1 LIISYTPVT
10 VTNLDVTGETANTNW
25 GTFNVQVV
33 GNGAQIT
40 SYNRFSINIH
50 MTKPYD
56 ETRTIRG
63 YIETN
68 STPYKKPT
76 KIIFDAQTFTLV
88 GSIMT
93 MNFPWGSPANQAI
106 VGPPQRYGY
115 EADLQ
120 VGANVTNGTMTSPE
134 PTRLLLTAVGYGPR
148 GATKT
153 LEAIIQKDF
162 FNGLGAPAT
171 LTLVG
176 PATTASPMPATSFT
190 FNPGSSAVTVYSGDD
205 TQSTD
210 IIPPIGTIN
219 DSNLDVVQDSVNGQP
234 PHPFNGTVIGAPSNV
249 SDEMPNWLSNPT
261 QLDATVK
268 SLYNTAVASG
278 RYYASGVQ
286 PTTFGN
292 NTTGV
297 GITFCD
303 GDCEF
308 TGDGGGIMVVTGQL
322 TLRGN
327 FSFNGLILVTGKDG
341 VIRRGG
347 GNGTIQGNMVVA
359 PYVNSSVLPAS
370 NPVSSTF
377 LSPQYD
383 LSGGGNSTIVYNS
396 QSLRN
401 GLVAVSNFV
410 IGVVEK

>member
-1 LIISYTPVT
+1 L
-10 VTNLDVTGETANTNW
+10 L
-25 GTFNVQVV
+25 F
-33 GNGAQIT
+33 T
-40 SYNRFSINIH
+40 S
-50 MTKPYD
+50 
-56 ETRTIRG
+56 
-63 YIETN
+63 
-68 STPYKKPT
+68 
-76 KIIFDAQTFTLV
+76 
-88 GSIMT
+88 
-93 MNFPWGSPANQAI
+93 
-106 VGPPQRYGY
+106 
-115 EADLQ
+115 
-120 VGANVTNGTMTSPE
+120 
-134 PTRLLLTAVGYGPR
+134 VGYGPR

-162 FNGLGAPAT
+162 FNGLTAPAT
-171 LTLVG
+171 LTLIG
-176 PATTASPMPATSFT
+176 PTATSSPMPATSFL
-190 FNPGSSAVTVYSGDD
+190 FNPGTSAVTVYSGDD
-205 TQSTD
+205 TASTD
-210 IIPPIGTIN
+210 IIPPIGTSN
-219 DSNLDVVQDSVNGQP
+219 DTNLDDVQASVDGQP
-234 PHPFNGTVIGAPSNV
+234 PHPFNGTVIGAPSNI
-249 SDEMPNWLSNPT
+249 SDEVPNWLSNPT
-261 QLDATVK
+261 QLDAAVK
-268 SLYNTAVASG
+268 SLYNVAVASG

-292 NTTGV
+292 NATGQ

-327 FSFNGLILVTGKDG
+327 FSFNGLILITGQGG

-347 GNGTIQGNMVVA
+347 GTGTIQGNMVVA
-359 PYVNSSVLPAS
+359 PYVNSSILPAS